1 LTARIEKMRKREKEK
16 NRKGVDGQIVLGER
30 RKEK

>member
-1 LTARIEKMRKREKEK
+1 MRKREKEK